1 MLEDHPD
8 VGHPSRVAVVA
19 IRESRE
25 VVIDALVDE
34 ILPVM
39 LDLEAL
45 PEWSTAHRSS
55 VVLERDE
62 HGRPTRSRATVT
74 TVGITDVQEIALTY
88 HDDGYGWTLLSS
100 TYQRSQDARYR
111 LIPDGDRTRVLFE
124 VTVDP
129 IMPMPGFLLRRA
141 TKGVLDTATL
151 GLRARVLA
159 VRKHAE

>member
-1 MLEDHPD
+1 
-8 VGHPSRVAVVA
+8 VAV
-19 IRESRE
+19 RESRE
-25 VVIDALVDE
+25 VVIEAPIDE

-45 PEWSTAHRSS
+45 PEWSAAHRSS

-62 HGRPTRSRATVT
+62 QGRPVRSRATVT

-88 HDDGYGWTLLSS
+88 HDDGYGWTLLHS

-111 LIPDGDRTRVLFE
+111 LVPEGDRTRVRFE

-141 TKGVLDTATL
+141 ARGVLDTATV
-151 GLRARVLA
+151 GLRKRVLE
-159 VRKHAE
+159 VRRRAE

>member
-1 MLEDHPD
+1 M
-8 VGHPSRVAVVA
+8 A

-25 VVIDALVDE
+25 VVIEAPADE
-34 ILPVM
+34 ILAVM

-45 PEWSTAHRSS
+45 PQWSPAHRSS

-62 HGRPTRSRATVT
+62 RGRPVRSRATVI
-74 TVGITDVQEIALTY
+74 TVGITDEQEIALTY

-111 LIPDGDRTRVLFE
+111 LIPEGDRTRVRFE

-129 IMPMPGFLLRRA
+129 IMPVPGFLLRRA
-141 TKGVLDTATL
+141 ARGVLYTATL
-151 GLRARVLA
+151 GLRKRVA
-159 VRKHAE
+159 EVRKRAK